1 MKRADL
7 LILDRILQSDPE
19 MVKKVWGMT
28 AEQVIDRI
36 NRLTYDLLI
45 EVEMNE
51 NSKQK
56 RDERAS

>member
-28 AEQVIDRI
+28 PEQVIDRI

-56 RDERAS
+56 RDEGAA